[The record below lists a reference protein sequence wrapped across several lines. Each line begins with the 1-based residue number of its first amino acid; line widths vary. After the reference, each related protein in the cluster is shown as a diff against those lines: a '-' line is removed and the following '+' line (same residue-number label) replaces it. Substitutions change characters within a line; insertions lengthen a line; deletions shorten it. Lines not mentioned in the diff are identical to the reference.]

1 MDQLEILQHV
11 VGHPFLAD
19 DFAAQFGMLVVENP
33 RPERIDNVELFTI
46 QMRVDA
52 AKGMIAQAKL
62 AAEEDGIL
70 EQHELKTV
78 ARNVLKSV
86 RHTKQSFLY
95 WAALHGMQAD
105 AVDLMAGRR
114 G

>member
-1 MDQLEILQHV
+1 
-11 VGHPFLAD
+11 
-19 DFAAQFGMLVVENP
+19 
-33 RPERIDNVELFTI
+33 
-46 QMRVDA
+46 MRVDA

-62 AAEEDGIL
+62 DAEEDGIL

-114 G
+114 GDAQGIAAPEHRRSSHF